1 MRNNTALVIGAT
13 GGIGG
18 EVALA
23 LIAHGWQV
31 RALTRDIA
39 SAKRRAPD
47 FAVSW
52 VQGDAMDR
60 ASVVTAAQGAA
71 LIVHAANPP
80 GYRDWDRLVVPML
93 DNTIAAAR
101 AAGARILFPGTIYN
115 YGPDAFPVLREESPQ
130 NPASRKGALRVAM
143 EQRLKQAASEGVPVT
158 IVRAGDFFGGHAG
171 NNWFAQAMVK
181 PGKPLAVIADI
192 GTPGVG
198 HAWAYLP
205 DLAETMVRLI
215 ERSAPALFG
224 RFHFR
229 GFWDADGTEM
239 IAAIRRAA
247 GRPSLRVRRF
257 PWALVVLASPFVRL
271 FKEMREMRYLWR
283 EPLQLDNTRLVAAL
297 GSEPRTPIDVAVRR
311 GLESLGCLEARPAAT
326 ESATAQ
332 PALSGR

>member
-1 MRNNTALVIGAT
+1 MQINTALVIGAT

-18 EVALA
+18 EVASVLV
-23 LIAHGWQV
+23 AHGWQV

-39 SAKRRAPD
+39 GARRRAPD
-47 FAVSW
+47 YAVRW
-52 VQGDAMDR
+52 VEGDAMDR
-60 ASVVTAAQGAA
+60 ASVVAAAQGVA

-80 GYRDWDRLVVPML
+80 GYRDWDKLVVPML

-115 YGPDAFPVLREESPQ
+115 YGPDAFPVLHEESPQ
-130 NPASRKGALRVAM
+130 NPKSRKGALRVTM
-143 EQRLKQAASEGVPVT
+143 ERRLQQAACEGVPVT

-181 PGKPLAVIADI
+181 PGRPLAAITDI

-215 ERSAPALFG
+215 ERSAPALFE

-229 GFWDADGTEM
+229 GFWDAHGTEM

-247 GRPSLRVRRF
+247 GRPPLKVRRF
-257 PWALVVLASPFVRL
+257 PWALVTLASPFVRL
-271 FKEMREMRYLWR
+271 FREMREMRYLWR
-283 EPLQLDNTRLVAAL
+283 EPLQLDNARLVAAL
-297 GSEPRTPIDVAVRR
+297 GAEPSTPIDVAVRR
-311 GLESLGCLEARPAAT
+311 ALEDLGCLAARPAGAA
-326 ESATAQ
+326 SAAAQ
-332 PALSGR
+332 PALPGR

>member
-1 MRNNTALVIGAT
+1 MQNKTALIIGAT

-18 EVALA
+18 AVASA

-31 RALTRDIA
+31 RALTRDVA
-39 SAKRRAPD
+39 SARRRAPG

-52 VQGDAMDR
+52 AEGDAMDR
-60 ASVVTAAQGAA
+60 AAVVAAAQGAS

-80 GYRDWDRLVVPML
+80 GYRDWDKLVVPML

-115 YGPDAFPVLREESPQ
+115 FGPDAFPILREDSPQ
-130 NPASRKGALRVAM
+130 NPKSRKGALRVTM
-143 EQRLKQAASEGVPVT
+143 ERRLEQAAGENVPVT
-158 IVRAGDFFGGHAG
+158 IVRAGDFFDGHAG

-181 PGKPLAVIADI
+181 PGKPLTAVTDL

-205 DLAETMVRLI
+205 DLAETMVRLV
-215 ERSAPALFG
+215 ERSEPATFE

-229 GFWDADGTEM
+229 GFWDGDGTEM

-247 GRPSLRVRRF
+247 GQPSLKVRRF
-257 PWALVVLASPFVRL
+257 PWALVTLASPFVRL
-271 FKEMREMRYLWR
+271 FREMREVRYLWR
-283 EPLQLDNTRLVAAL
+283 EPLQLDNMRLVAAL
-297 GSEPRTPIDVAVRR
+297 GAEPRTPIDVAVRR
-311 GLESLGCLEARPAAT
+311 ALEGLGCLEARRTDTAPAGAK
-326 ESATAQ
+326 
-332 PALSGR
+332 PGLPGR